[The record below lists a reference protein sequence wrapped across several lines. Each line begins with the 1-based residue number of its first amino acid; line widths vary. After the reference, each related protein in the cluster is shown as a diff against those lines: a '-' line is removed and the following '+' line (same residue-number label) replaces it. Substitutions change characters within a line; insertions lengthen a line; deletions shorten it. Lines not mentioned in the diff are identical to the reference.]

1 MKILLSIL
9 LTIGLVS
16 AADVPAWFIVLH
28 GEALGYTP
36 QEIKAI
42 YEKNESVPQ
51 FKAALPDTTNLA
63 NITVTLKPLSLK
75 STKLIYNNT
84 QVGIWT
90 IAIKNNSIYNLN
102 SIDRNTI
109 MTEFPDIPDFPN
121 TLARDVLT
129 RDTNTSFWSL
139 VKTYLQE
146 ILNIGPAGLTAAGLA
161 TNNKSLGYWGLGATV
176 LTYFISR
183 TTARSPNPTPYFN
196 NLLPDIIS
204 VPAGHASPTYYLVTP
219 LIHDVKSIKLSINV
233 PVL

>member
-1 MKILLSIL
+1 MKAAIVFILL
-9 LTIGLVS
+9 IGLTK
-16 AADVPAWFIVLH
+16 ADNVPAWFIVLH

-36 QEIKAI
+36 QEIQGI
-42 YEKNESVPQ
+42 YQKNQDVPLR
-51 FKAALPDTTNLA
+51 AATPDTSALA

-75 STKLIYNNT
+75 STKLVYNNT

-90 IAIKNNSIYNLN
+90 IAVKNNSIYNLN

-129 RDTNTSFWSL
+129 RDADTSFWGL
-139 VKTYLQE
+139 VKIYLKE
-146 ILNIGPAGLTAAGLA
+146 ILSIGPSGLTAAGLA
-161 TNNKSLGYWGLGATV
+161 TNNKSLGYWGLGASV
-176 LTYFISR
+176 ATYLISR
-183 TTARSPNPTPYFN
+183 ASARSPNPTPYFS

-204 VPAGHASPTYYLVTP
+204 VAAGHSSQTYYLVTP